1 MVAIKQEMNFGE
13 DIEMIGARKELI
25 SGKLE
30 TETDP
35 DTIAALNAETAE
47 LDADEEAAIE
57 G

>member
-1 MVAIKQEMNFGE
+1 MVAIKQEMNFAE

-30 TETDP
+30 TETDS
-35 DTIAALNAETAE
+35 DKIAALNAEGAQ
-47 LDADEEAAIE
+47 LDLDEEAAIE